1 EIALNCRHDGLGVTF
16 HAPEFLFRLISY
28 RARVTCA
35 DWVQKHQVS
44 MLQQT
49 VGVGFRLIRRPRALV
64 VAWEKTF
71 GAQAKI
77 VGREGSPT
85 RPTVPDECDGARI
98 WRLSLQRIGN
108 VENFSFGRPVRVA
121 YQQFAR
127 CSCVID
133 NLPFNSDG
141 VLPAYDTFCI

>member
-1 EIALNCRHDGLGVTF
+1 MAVVADDTCPGCAIRCSQKEFRGLPAFVKREIALNCRHDGLGVTF

-71 GAQAKI
+71 GAQ
-77 VGREGSPT
+77 
-85 RPTVPDECDGARI
+85 
-98 WRLSLQRIGN
+98 
-108 VENFSFGRPVRVA
+108 
-121 YQQFAR
+121 
-127 CSCVID
+127 
-133 NLPFNSDG
+133 
-141 VLPAYDTFCI
+141 